1 MENVKEFEIAK
12 SYFDVSDVE
21 TILGV
26 SRRKAYYI
34 IANLNKELEKSG
46 AFVIPGKVNSSYF
59 VSRWN
64 GEKTK

>member
-1 MENVKEFEIAK
+1 MENAKNFEITK
-12 SYFDVSDVE
+12 SYFDVNDVE

-34 IANLNKELEKSG
+34 IANLNKELEKGG

-64 GEKTK
+64 GELAK

>member
-1 MENVKEFEIAK
+1 MENVKDFEITK
-12 SYFDVSDVE
+12 SYFDVNDVE

-64 GEKTK
+64 GGLAK

>member
-1 MENVKEFEIAK
+1 MENVKDFEITK
-12 SYFDVSDVE
+12 SYFDVNDVE

-26 SRRKAYYI
+26 SKRKAYYI

-46 AFVIPGKVNSSYF
+46 AFIIPGKVNSNYF

-64 GEKTK
+64 GEAVK